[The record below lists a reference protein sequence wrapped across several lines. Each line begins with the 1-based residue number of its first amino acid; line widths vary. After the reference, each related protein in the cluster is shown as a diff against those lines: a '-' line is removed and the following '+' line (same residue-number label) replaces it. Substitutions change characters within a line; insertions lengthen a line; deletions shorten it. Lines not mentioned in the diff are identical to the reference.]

1 MAIKLTTLNPVAGV
15 SNSRPRASV
24 VVTKPLASV
33 SAQLLAVATSATV
46 AGATVTAVV
55 PVSSLSHITLV
66 LNAALD
72 TSGRFRYITE
82 LAVVLDSIS
91 LQFDKPLTEL
101 MSLGDS
107 PVLSV
112 DKPASDS
119 FELVETFT
127 KLLTYIRSFADEYGL
142 NDAQQLQVAKALQD
156 SFNAVDFQSR
166 VVQKSLNDG
175 VAMND
180 LADLVDGITFQ
191 AVKSV
196 MNMVFTGDVQQFA
209 VSKSLKEVAQI
220 VENVALSATLPK
232 SDSVA
237 ASDAVSVQGGKTLF
251 ESQSL
256 SDASKLAVAKALTE
270 TLIFIE
276 SFNSSVSKP
285 LADNALVTDA
295 LAAAFIKALTDGV
308 GINDAAET
316 TDGLNLQ
323 AVKSFSNVAFA
334 ADVSSRLISTGKSD
348 VASASDVGSLVNQG
362 YCDPTYFAEDYVG
375 DARSF

>member
-55 PVSSLSHITLV
+55 PVSSLSHIALV
-66 LNAALD
+66 LNAELD

-91 LQFDKPLTEL
+91 LELDKPLTEFIG
-101 MSLGDS
+101 LGDAS
-107 PVLSV
+107 VLGV
-112 DKPASDS
+112 DKSASDS

-142 NDAQQLQVAKALQD
+142 NDAQQLEVAKALQD
-156 SFNAVDFQSR
+156 SLNAVDFQSR

-196 MNMVFTGDVQQFA
+196 MNIVFTGDVQQFA
-209 VSKSLKEVAQI
+209 VSKPLNDTAQI
-220 VENVALSATLPK
+220 VENVALSATLPRA
-232 SDSVA
+232 DSVA
-237 ASDAVSVQGGKTLF
+237 ASDAVSVEGGKTLF
-251 ESQSL
+251 ELQSL
-256 SDASKLAVAKALTE
+256 SDAANFAVTKVLTE
-270 TLIFIE
+270 TLVFIE
-276 SFNSSVSKP
+276 SVNSSVSKP

-316 TDGLNLQ
+316 TDGLNFQ
-323 AVKSFSNVAFA
+323 AVKSFSNVAYA
-334 ADVSSRLISTGKSD
+334 ADVSSRLISPGKSD
-348 VASASDVGSLVNQG
+348 VASVSDVGALVKQG
-362 YCDPTYFAEDYVG
+362 YCDLTYFAEDYVG